1 MKRINKLK
9 ALMGIIICFSLFSVS
24 LLGCSG
30 VSETGNSN
38 IDDNEK
44 EVNRAME
51 LSDEDLPIATINIKG
66 YGSIKAELYPNI
78 AENTVRN
85 FISLANSGFYDGL
98 TFHRIIDNFMIQGGD
113 PNGDGTGGTDYCIKG
128 EFKAN
133 GIENT
138 LKHEDGVLSMARSN
152 SYNSAG
158 SQFFIMN
165 STATYLDGNYAAFGK
180 VIEGMD
186 IVYKISKVSTDAND
200 KPLEDVI
207 IESITID
214 TKGIE
219 YDEPIKIN

>member
-1 MKRINKLK
+1 MKRINKLR

-38 IDDNEK
+38 IADNEK

-128 EFKAN
+128 EFEAN

-214 TKGIE
+214 TKGIK

>member
-1 MKRINKLK
+1 MKRINKLR

-38 IDDNEK
+38 IADNEK

-128 EFKAN
+128 EFEAN
-133 GIENT
+133 GI
-138 LKHEDGVLSMARSN
+138 
-152 SYNSAG
+152 
-158 SQFFIMN
+158 
-165 STATYLDGNYAAFGK
+165 
-180 VIEGMD
+180 
-186 IVYKISKVSTDAND
+186 
-200 KPLEDVI
+200 
-207 IESITID
+207 
-214 TKGIE
+214 
-219 YDEPIKIN
+219 